1 MIFNI
6 PLLKS
11 NILYEKKK
19 HECCHDH
26 KLSVFFGGKNTKELK
41 GIKSKDV
48 KGWLK
53 NRFSYN
59 FVHVRKDPDWGHGF
73 VHFENDDDK
82 TRFYNY
88 VRNKK
93 FIGPLSKTIMFA
105 EARPKGGDDDDYDDD
120 DDDDDDDDE
129 RSNTQNQSLQS
140 PVQPPLSLQLPLQ
153 QSLQSPVQP
162 PLSQP
167 SPQSLPLQPP
177 LQLPLQQLPQSSP
190 LQLPPLQS
198 PQSSPLQ
205 LPPPQSPQPSQSQL
219 PAYNIFEV
227 ESNSCLIVDI
237 FIFNVKNLSVDVN
250 INNTK
255 LIFVKFEYDLP
266 QDPEGSHCLLREAVF
281 PDKEVI
287 LNLELPKRQVYILN

>member
-11 NILYEKKK
+11 NILYEKKR
-19 HECCHDH
+19 HEGCRDH

-59 FVHVRKDPDWGHGF
+59 FVHIRKDPDWGHGF

-120 DDDDDDDDE
+120 DDDDNDDDDG

-140 PVQPPLSLQLPLQ
+140 PVQPPLS
-153 QSLQSPVQP
+153 
-162 PLSQP
+162 QP
-167 SPQSLPLQPP
+167 S
-177 LQLPLQQLPQSSP
+177 PQSSP
-190 LQLPPLQS
+190 LQLPPPQS
-198 PQSSPLQ
+198 PQSSPVQ

-219 PAYNIFEV
+219 PAYNIFE
-227 ESNSCLIVDI
+227 SKLIVLYYLFNINYI

-266 QDPEGSHCLLREAVF
+266 KDPEGSNCLLREAVF

>member
-1 MIFNI
+1 MG
-6 PLLKS
+6 
-11 NILYEKKK
+11 KKR
-19 HECCHDH
+19 HECCCDH

-59 FVHVRKDPDWGHGF
+59 FVHVRKDPDWWYGV
-73 VHFENDDDK
+73 VHFENDDNK
-82 TRFYNY
+82 TRFYNF
-88 VRNKK
+88 VRNQK

-105 EARPKGGDDDDYDDD
+105 EACPKSEDYDDYDEYDDD
-120 DDDDDDDDE
+120 DEMDD
-129 RSNTQNQSLQS
+129 L
-140 PVQPPLSLQLPLQ
+140 
-153 QSLQSPVQP
+153 
-162 PLSQP
+162 
-167 SPQSLPLQPP
+167 
-177 LQLPLQQLPQSSP
+177 
-190 LQLPPLQS
+190 
-198 PQSSPLQ
+198 
-205 LPPPQSPQPSQSQL
+205 
-219 PAYNIFEV
+219 
-227 ESNSCLIVDI
+227 CLIVDI

-266 QDPEGSHCLLREAVF
+266 KDLEGSHCLLREAVF

>member
-1 MIFNI
+1 MG
-6 PLLKS
+6 
-11 NILYEKKK
+11 KKR
-19 HECCHDH
+19 HECCRDH

-59 FVHVRKDPDWGHGF
+59 FVHIRKDPDWGHGF

-88 VRNKK
+88 
-93 FIGPLSKTIMFA
+93 
-105 EARPKGGDDDDYDDD
+105 
-120 DDDDDDDDE
+120 
-129 RSNTQNQSLQS
+129 NTQN
-140 PVQPPLSLQLPLQ
+140 

-167 SPQSLPLQPP
+167 SPQS
-177 LQLPLQQLPQSSP
+177 SP
-190 LQLPPLQS
+190 LQLPPPQS
-198 PQSSPLQ
+198 PQSSPVQ

-227 ESNSCLIVDI
+227 EINSCLIVDI

-266 QDPEGSHCLLREAVF
+266 KDPEGSNCLLREAVF

>member
-1 MIFNI
+1 MGNINLLFLILFNN
-6 PLLKS
+6 
-11 NILYEKKK
+11 NIGKKR
-19 HECCHDH
+19 HECCRDH

-59 FVHVRKDPDWGHGF
+59 FVHIRKDPDWGHGF

-93 FIGPLSKTIMFA
+93 FIGPL
-105 EARPKGGDDDDYDDD
+105 
-120 DDDDDDDDE
+120 
-129 RSNTQNQSLQS
+129 N
-140 PVQPPLSLQLPLQ
+140 
-153 QSLQSPVQP
+153 
-162 PLSQP
+162 
-167 SPQSLPLQPP
+167 
-177 LQLPLQQLPQSSP
+177 
-190 LQLPPLQS
+190 
-198 PQSSPLQ
+198 
-205 LPPPQSPQPSQSQL
+205 
-219 PAYNIFEV
+219 
-227 ESNSCLIVDI
+227 I

-266 QDPEGSHCLLREAVF
+266 KDPEGSNCLLREAVF

>member
-11 NILYEKKK
+11 NILYEKKR
-19 HECCHDH
+19 HEGCRDH

-59 FVHVRKDPDWGHGF
+59 FVHIRKDPDWGHGF

-120 DDDDDDDDE
+120 DDDDNDDDDG

-140 PVQPPLSLQLPLQ
+140 PLTIFLKSKLI
-153 QSLQSPVQP
+153 
-162 PLSQP
+162 
-167 SPQSLPLQPP
+167 
-177 LQLPLQQLPQSSP
+177 
-190 LQLPPLQS
+190 
-198 PQSSPLQ
+198 
-205 LPPPQSPQPSQSQL
+205 SQL

-227 ESNSCLIVDI
+227 EINNI

-266 QDPEGSHCLLREAVF
+266 KDPEGSNCLLREAVF

>member
-1 MIFNI
+1 MG
-6 PLLKS
+6 
-11 NILYEKKK
+11 KKR
-19 HECCHDH
+19 HECCRDH

-59 FVHVRKDPDWGHGF
+59 FIHVRKDPDWGHGF

-105 EARPKGGDDDDYDDD
+105 EARSKGGDDDDYDDD
-120 DDDDDDDDE
+120 DDDDDDDDG
-129 RSNTQNQSLQS
+129 RS
-140 PVQPPLSLQLPLQ
+140 
-153 QSLQSPVQP
+153 P

-167 SPQSLPLQPP
+167 SPQSLPLQQSLQSLVQPPLSQPSPQSSPLQQSLQSLVQPPLSQPSPQSSP

-190 LQLPPLQS
+190 LQLPPPQS
-198 PQSSPLQ
+198 PQSSPL
-205 LPPPQSPQPSQSQL
+205 
-219 PAYNIFEV
+219 
-227 ESNSCLIVDI
+227 
-237 FIFNVKNLSVDVN
+237 
-250 INNTK
+250 
-255 LIFVKFEYDLP
+255 
-266 QDPEGSHCLLREAVF
+266 
-281 PDKEVI
+281 
-287 LNLELPKRQVYILN
+287 

>member
-1 MIFNI
+1 MNLTLSPYQFGIQDDIQKMSVNS
-6 PLLKS
+6 LLGC
-11 NILYEKKK
+11 KKR
-19 HECCHDH
+19 HEGCRDH

-59 FVHVRKDPDWGHGF
+59 FVHIRKDPDWGHGF

-120 DDDDDDDDE
+120 DDDDNDDDDG

-140 PVQPPLSLQLPLQ
+140 PVQPPLS
-153 QSLQSPVQP
+153 QP
-162 PLSQP
+162 
-167 SPQSLPLQPP
+167 
-177 LQLPLQQLPQSSP
+177 
-190 LQLPPLQS
+190 S

-205 LPPPQSPQPSQSQL
+205 LPPPQSPQSSPLTIFLKSKLISQL

-227 ESNSCLIVDI
+227 EINNI

-266 QDPEGSHCLLREAVF
+266 KDPEGSNCLLREAVF